1 MVWPLWIGVLLW
13 ISRKV
18 PEKYSTNDLVFGLGF
33 GLVVGLGF
41 GLVVGL
47 GVGLVVG
54 LVVGVVLLIKKSIAA
69 FPNGCKRFSD
79 FMLARNVKNG
89 A

>member
-47 GVGLVVG
+47 
-54 LVVGVVLLIKKSIAA
+54 VVGVVLLIKKSIAA